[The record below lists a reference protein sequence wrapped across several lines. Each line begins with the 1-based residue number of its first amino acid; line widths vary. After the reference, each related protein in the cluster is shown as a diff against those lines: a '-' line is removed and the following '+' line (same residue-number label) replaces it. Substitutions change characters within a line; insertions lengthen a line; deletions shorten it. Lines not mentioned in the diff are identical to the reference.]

1 MRQKTIAGNWKMNT
15 TLEEGIQLL
24 HAIAAQRKDNTAQ
37 VIICPPHTHLASFKN
52 LMDNQAYL
60 SLGAQNCADEAC
72 GAYTGDISVAMIKPF
87 VDFCI
92 VGHSERRSYHG
103 ETNESIKAKI
113 DLLLQDQIQPIFCC
127 GESLEERNNE
137 VHFELVESQIA
148 AALFHLD
155 ASAITQIIIAY
166 EPIWAIGTG
175 HTASAAQAQEM
186 HAAIRSLLSKKY
198 SPQIANRISII
209 YGGSCNASN
218 AMELFAQNDIDGR
231 LIGGASLKAEEFIK
245 IIQAAN

>member
-1 MRQKTIAGNWKMNT
+1 MRQKIIAGNWKMNT

-24 HAIAAQRKDNTAQ
+24 QAITVQIKDNTAQ
-37 VIICPPHTHLASFKN
+37 VIICPPYTHLASFNNNKVIHTQI
-52 LMDNQAYL
+52 LI
-60 SLGAQNCADEAC
+60 GAQNCADEAC
-72 GAYTGDISVAMIKPF
+72 GAYTGDISVAMIQPF
-87 VDFCI
+87 VEFCI

-113 DLLLQDQIQPIFCC
+113 DLLLQHQIQPIFCC

-148 AALFHLD
+148 AALFHLEESSI
-155 ASAITQIIIAY
+155 AQIIIAY

-186 HAAIRSLLSKKY
+186 HAFIRSL
-198 SPQIANRISII
+198 IAKNYTREIADRISII

-218 AMELFAQNDIDGR
+218 AMELFAQSDIDGG